1 MVYEGKFTNLGNHD
15 PAWETP
21 MVPDVAP
28 LVAVIAVLFSLA
40 YFAMASFPFLLVR
53 LDVPEVWR
61 LFRGLFDTYFK
72 VVSVV
77 GAVAAVAFATDG
89 HFGFSAAMLILGG
102 VAVAAR
108 QRVLRRMDTLHT
120 SHLSVGG
127 TAAMRELRVIH
138 GGTMLVNVAVLASV
152 ASCLP
157 YIMA

>member
-1 MVYEGKFTNLGNHD
+1 
-15 PAWETP
+15 

-53 LDVPEVWR
+53 LDIPEVWR
-61 LFRGLFDTYFK
+61 LFRGLFDTYFRA
-72 VVSVV
+72 VGIV
-77 GAVAAVAFATDG
+77 GAIAAVAFATDG

-102 VAVAAR
+102 VAVSAR
-108 QRVLRRMDTLHT
+108 QKVLQRMDTLHA
-120 SHLSVGG
+120 SYHSGG
-127 TAAMRELRVIH
+127 AAAMRELRVIH